1 MEKSILDISPSFE
14 ALIDQKLSFSL
25 ILPKRKC
32 KNNICIAQDKGF
44 GSKNKFLCFI
54 NFFTSGFIQIAFNM
68 FLQYTDFNLQI
79 NQTYAKSIYG
89 VIISDSS
96 SFWVKSSDAFEQVDL
111 NLLVSAC
118 PPAFLRLDCR
128 FSIGLRSGNIP
139 GHGSKVLNLVNS
151 KPFSYHFC
159 HLTSLQEKMHSWHKI
174 APGSLEEVA
183 TDIFTVGGF
192 LYQKFETI
200 SLKCAERSLREF
212 RRPNRFCT
220 PEQSSNNKSDLHVHM
235 CCICN

>member
-1 MEKSILDISPSFE
+1 MQRVFTVLSLVIVQASGSNPEMPLSKLISICWF
-14 ALIDQKLSFSL
+14 A
-25 ILPKRKC
+25 
-32 KNNICIAQDKGF
+32 
-44 GSKNKFLCFI
+44 
-54 NFFTSGFIQIAFNM
+54 
-68 FLQYTDFNLQI
+68 
-79 NQTYAKSIYG
+79 
-89 VIISDSS
+89 
-96 SFWVKSSDAFEQVDL
+96 
-111 NLLVSAC
+111 AC

-128 FSIGLRSGNIP
+128 FSIGLRSGNIL

-174 APGSLEEVA
+174 APGSLEEVG

-235 CCICN
+235 CCICNWIKTI

>member
-1 MEKSILDISPSFE
+1 
-14 ALIDQKLSFSL
+14 
-25 ILPKRKC
+25 
-32 KNNICIAQDKGF
+32 
-44 GSKNKFLCFI
+44 
-54 NFFTSGFIQIAFNM
+54 M

-128 FSIGLRSGNIP
+128 FSIGLIQ
-139 GHGSKVLNLVNS
+139 
-151 KPFSYHFC
+151 PFSYHFC

-174 APGSLEEVA
+174 APGSLEEVG

-235 CCICN
+235 CCICNWIKTI